1 MLVSPLAPDTIS
13 GLVCGPDEPGGAE
26 KAVGW
31 EDGDDDDDEG
41 FHLFATMLT
50 TQALEEWPTPC
61 LEARQT
67 GRQPERPPRRCC
79 RGGLAVKAG
88 GRQAGRQAGN
98 RVAAAALAANCGQAH
113 LLTRGASSRG
123 CCRGRGASPAAKRAG
138 KAAAAV
144 SAALPAFGT
153 Q

>member
-1 MLVSPLAPDTIS
+1 MSLA
-13 GLVCGPDEPGGAE
+13 GQK
-26 KAVGW
+26 KAMGW

-50 TQALEEWPTPC
+50 TQ
-61 LEARQT
+61 
-67 GRQPERPPRRCC
+67 
-79 RGGLAVKAG
+79 
-88 GRQAGRQAGN
+88 
-98 RVAAAALAANCGQAH
+98 ALAANCGQAH

-144 SAALPAFGT
+144 SAALPAFRT